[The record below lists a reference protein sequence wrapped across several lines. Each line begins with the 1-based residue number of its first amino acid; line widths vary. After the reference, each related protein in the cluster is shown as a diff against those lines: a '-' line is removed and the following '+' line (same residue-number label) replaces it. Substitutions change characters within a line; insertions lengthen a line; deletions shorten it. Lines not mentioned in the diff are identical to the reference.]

1 MVNYKLYYFNVRG
14 RGEAI
19 RQVFT
24 LAKVPFE
31 DRRLDMETWGSF
43 KEETPFGQ
51 LPVLEVN
58 GVKIANTNAI
68 LRYLGREFNL
78 AGSDNLENAKLDSL
92 GDLLIDAQLKEG
104 IREFGPICLGF
115 IKADKDEFFKLKTRP
130 ALAQVASNY
139 EKFLVENGGGP
150 LAIGKVTWVDIL
162 AAEFF
167 SRFIEYGEP
176 DALEAYPHIVE
187 LIERIHNLPEIKE
200 HINKRQRSDF

>member
-1 MVNYKLYYFNVRG
+1 MVHYKLYYFNVRG

-19 RQVFT
+19 RQVFA
-24 LAKVPFE
+24 LAKVPF
-31 DRRLDMETWGSF
+31 DDHRLELETWGSF

-51 LPVLEVN
+51 VPVLEVD

-78 AGSDNLENAKLDSL
+78 AGSNNLENAKIDSL

-115 IKADKDEFFKLKTRP
+115 TKADKDEFFKLKIRP
-130 ALAQVASNY
+130 ALTQVASSY
-139 EKFLVENGGGP
+139 EKFLVENGGAP
-150 LAIGKVTWVDIL
+150 LAIDKVTWVDIL

-167 SRFIEYGEP
+167 SKFIEYGEK
-176 DALEAYPHIVE
+176 DALEAYPHIME
-187 LIERIHNLPEIKE
+187 LIDRIHNLPEIKQ
-200 HINKRQRSDF
+200 HISKRQHSDF